1 MYHFHIADDHPLFLS
16 ALTQVI
22 KAKYP
27 QAAIT
32 QSQDLDQTLTDL
44 KGMDDLDL
52 LLLDLNMPGTMGL
65 LGLVNIRER
74 YPAVPVV
81 IVSANEDQDI
91 VNRAIGHGA
100 MGYMTKSLCQEDML
114 TAIDC
119 LLRGKSWVPHK
130 YASNIEPIKQ
140 DEKNLAARIASL
152 TPQQYKVLGLL
163 KQGWL
168 NKQIGFEMGVT
179 EATIKAHVTA
189 IFRKLNV
196 SNRYQAMLELN
207 SFSPKNED
215 DRH

>member
-22 KAKYP
+22 HAQYP
-27 QAAIT
+27 EASIT
-32 QSQDLDQTLTDL
+32 QSQDLEETLSVL
-44 KGMDDLDL
+44 KSMDDLDL

-65 LGLVNIRER
+65 LGLVNIREK

-81 IVSANEDQDI
+81 IVSANENQEV

-100 MGYMTKSLCQEDML
+100 MGYMTKSLAQEEML
-114 TAIDC
+114 SAIDS
-119 LLRGKSWVPHK
+119 LLQGRSWVPQK
-130 YASNIEPIKQ
+130 YSANIEPIKQ
-140 DEKNLAARIASL
+140 EEKNLAARIASL
-152 TPQQYKVLGLL
+152 TPQQYKVLCLL

-179 EATIKAHVTA
+179 EATVKAHATA
-189 IFRKLNV
+189 IFRKLKV

-207 SFSPKNED
+207 SFSPLNEEE
-215 DRH
+215 R